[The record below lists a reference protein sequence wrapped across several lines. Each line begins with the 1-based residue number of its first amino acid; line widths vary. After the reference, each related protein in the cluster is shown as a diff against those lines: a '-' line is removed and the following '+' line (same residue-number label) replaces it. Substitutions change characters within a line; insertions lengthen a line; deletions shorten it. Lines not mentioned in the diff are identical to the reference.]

1 MGSHS
6 ISTSIGS
13 PQIHRRWQKKII
25 FLTCF
30 VLHTLHLFQCDFIS
44 LFINARMIWSV
55 CLMYKNKICGID
67 RSMCVYV
74 YRIIGSSSTSTTVAT
89 SRSANR
95 FLNPNVC
102 CTPTYLVYY
111 VWFWYRHCFCCC
123 LVGKSIYYSYYI
135 HFVCAMLNGVAFDTV
150 SQSFYSLRLTHS
162 LALVLSMLVFMKRI
176 WEYMLVCCRLAARTH
191 SFQFHIRYWYQKP
204 NIPIHRYFFPL
215 LISFSQEVSI
225 VMLWRFLYI
234 HNVVRLLKRREF
246 KRKNIYKKN
255 HLSGTIKTIE

>member
-1 MGSHS
+1 MILISAPLLLLLGGEIYLIFILYSFCVRNVKRRSVWHRISKFLQSASHS
-6 ISTSIGS
+6 LS
-13 PQIHRRWQKKII
+13 P
-25 FLTCF
+25 L
-30 VLHTLHLFQCDFIS
+30 L
-44 LFINARMIWSV
+44 
-55 CLMYKNKICGID
+55 
-67 RSMCVYV
+67 
-74 YRIIGSSSTSTTVAT
+74 
-89 SRSANR
+89 
-95 FLNPNVC
+95 
-102 CTPTYLVYY
+102 
-111 VWFWYRHCFCCC
+111 
-123 LVGKSIYYSYYI
+123 
-135 HFVCAMLNGVAFDTV
+135 
-150 SQSFYSLRLTHS
+150 S

-255 HLSGTIKTIE
+255 HLSGTIKMIE